1 MINMKFERIFDA
13 KVWKTGNAL
22 VITIPSATVKKF
34 NIKEKEVLEVKI
46 KR

>member
-1 MINMKFERIFDA
+1 MGLERTFDA

-22 VITIPSATVKKF
+22 VVTIPSTIVKKF
-34 NIKEKEVLEVKI
+34 KVKEKEVLEVTI

>member
-1 MINMKFERIFDA
+1 MISVGLHRIFDA

-22 VITIPSATVKKF
+22 VITIPSRIVKKF
-34 NIKEKEVLEVKI
+34 KVKEKEILEVTV